1 MKKKLAIILPV
12 YNEEMSIE
20 KVIKDWGKILPKAI
34 FDLIVINDGS
44 KDKTHLVIE
53 KLKDQIKN
61 LILRIFLHK
70 KPHHMR
76 PNKTGSTG
84 N

>member
-20 KVIKDWGKILPKAI
+20 KVIKDWGKILPKAS

-44 KDKTHLVIE
+44 KD
-53 KLKDQIKN
+53 N
-61 LILRIFLHK
+61 
-70 KPHHMR
+70 
-76 PNKTGSTG
+76 
-84 N
+84 